1 VRLTSSTEENRLKND
16 RHTFTHESSAERGE
30 NMYLRNIRQLL
41 AFGIIVFLTFCLI
54 IPARAGVPTEQLK
67 EKIDAIRKI
76 LDDPSL
82 KDRKAARM
90 EFIMDVVESMVD
102 CQEATRRALGVHWK
116 KRTPQEKEEFI
127 ALFKDLLKKTYSGQM
142 DLYTGEEIVFD
153 SENIDGDYAVVKA
166 KIINKKKGTDIAVD
180 FRTLK
185 KGDKWL
191 TYDISVEGISVLNNY
206 RVQFDEIIVSSSYE
220 ELVKKMKRKQGIG
233 SQASSKTSKESRQ

>member
-1 VRLTSSTEENRLKND
+1 
-16 RHTFTHESSAERGE
+16 
-30 NMYLRNIRQLL
+30 MYLRNIQQLL
-41 AFGIIVFLTFCLI
+41 AFVIIVFLTFGWI
-54 IPARAGVPTEQLK
+54 IPARGGVPTEQLK

-82 KDRKAARM
+82 KDRKPARM
-90 EFIMDVVESMVD
+90 KFIMDVVESMVD
-102 CQEATRRALGVHWK
+102 CQETTRRALGVHWK

-191 TYDISVEGISVLNNY
+191 TYDISAEGISVLNNY

-233 SQASSKTSKESRQ
+233 IQASPPASKESKQ

>member
-1 VRLTSSTEENRLKND
+1 
-16 RHTFTHESSAERGE
+16 
-30 NMYLRNIRQLL
+30 MYLRNKRQLL
-41 AFGIIVFLTFCLI
+41 ASGIIVFLTFCWI
-54 IPARAGVPTEQLK
+54 IHVRAGVPTEQLK

-82 KDRKAARM
+82 KDRKPARM
-90 EFIMDVVESMVD
+90 EFIMDVVDTMVD
-102 CQEATRRALGVHWK
+102 WPEATRRALGVHWK
-116 KRTPQEKEEFI
+116 KRTPQEREEFI
-127 ALFKDLLKKTYSGQM
+127 ALFKDLLKKTYSDKM

-153 SENIDGDYAVVKA
+153 SEKIDEDYAVVKA

-185 KGDKWL
+185 EGDKWL

-233 SQASSKTSKESRQ
+233 SPASPKTSKESRQ